1 MMKKIWRGGIPLLSI
16 LLLFVLFTTA
26 ASATTTV
33 EISPSTAT
41 VAPGAVVDIEINI
54 ASDTSMA
61 TAQVTL
67 NHPQSRLTMNGVPTN
82 GGMFTGF
89 SLPAGDILGYRNAG
103 EGLKSSGTLAN
114 VQFTAGTTPGDAEL
128 TLTGVKLFDENAIR
142 LPDVIVHGAT
152 ITVTGDT
159 QQLDGTTVSV
169 IAPDS
174 VCKGDPFTTLISITG
189 DTPMATAQVTLNH
202 PSSRISM
209 DGVPTNGGMF
219 TGFQL
224 PADDIL
230 GHRNAGED
238 LESSGT
244 LAEVQFIAGTTTG
257 DAPLTLTGVK
267 LFDAGATRLSDV
279 NVVNASVNV
288 VECTGPPTPQPDITA
303 PADDATIVGTVAIA
317 VEEHSSSDNI
327 SYNLIEYYRDTDGD
341 CEAND
346 GNIWKEI
353 ANDTTDAPWGTSWTP
368 TGNGKYI
375 LRTTT
380 VDETNGLVGTDEIC
394 VTVDNPIPER
404 NILLQEGWNFISI
417 LGTLDNSTPE
427 HVLDGIAYNALYQY
441 NASTG
446 IWENVVE
453 FKPGIG
459 YIIKSVGSEDQNIVN
474 LVTKPAPPAE
484 IKLYP
489 GWNAIGPVGDPEA
502 LPGNAEDVF
511 QAVDLLYP
519 TVIGEWNGVY
529 YEQYG
534 NNEDVAAGSNPASY
548 VDTADFT
555 VKAFEGYWMFANA
568 ASP

>member
-209 DGVPTNGGMF
+209 DGVPTNGG
-219 TGFQL
+219 
-224 PADDIL
+224 
-230 GHRNAGED
+230 
-238 LESSGT
+238 
-244 LAEVQFIAGTTTG
+244 
-257 DAPLTLTGVK
+257 
-267 LFDAGATRLSDV
+267 
-279 NVVNASVNV
+279 
-288 VECTGPPTPQPDITA
+288 
-303 PADDATIVGTVAIA
+303 
-317 VEEHSSSDNI
+317 
-327 SYNLIEYYRDTDGD
+327 
-341 CEAND
+341 
-346 GNIWKEI
+346 
-353 ANDTTDAPWGTSWTP
+353 
-368 TGNGKYI
+368 
-375 LRTTT
+375 
-380 VDETNGLVGTDEIC
+380 
-394 VTVDNPIPER
+394 
-404 NILLQEGWNFISI
+404 
-417 LGTLDNSTPE
+417 
-427 HVLDGIAYNALYQY
+427 
-441 NASTG
+441 
-446 IWENVVE
+446 
-453 FKPGIG
+453 
-459 YIIKSVGSEDQNIVN
+459 
-474 LVTKPAPPAE
+474 
-484 IKLYP
+484 
-489 GWNAIGPVGDPEA
+489 
-502 LPGNAEDVF
+502 
-511 QAVDLLYP
+511 
-519 TVIGEWNGVY
+519 
-529 YEQYG
+529 
-534 NNEDVAAGSNPASY
+534 
-548 VDTADFT
+548 
-555 VKAFEGYWMFANA
+555 
-568 ASP
+568 